1 MRLNCL
7 KHLFR
12 RKGLDLML
20 LVMFDTKGFVK
31 EAGEIVLMLDVFF
44 YKDDNDRISFF
55 SLLL

>member
-1 MRLNCL
+1 
-7 KHLFR
+7 
-12 RKGLDLML
+12 ML